1 MKGKSIPKSKISSV
15 KTKKKNSSESK
26 KSGENPQKVSA
37 EKTALLKELRKLISD
52 MDESG
57 LIFLIEQARVIQ
69 YNAQVETFNREL
81 AKQRVGLKEVRKKV
95 ESLPPSGGA
104 ALGEGA
110 ISIEEGTG
118 KKHFIVSIH
127 GSRKCFVRDELRQ
140 LVKICE
146 GTEDQREGAQRLYRW
161 FSKNRGDVL
170 SDVGIGGAA
179 NPALK
184 NLFGFIKSKYKSKV

>member
-1 MKGKSIPKSKISSV
+1 M
-15 KTKKKNSSESK
+15 
-26 KSGENPQKVSA
+26 
-37 EKTALLKELRKLISD
+37 
-52 MDESG
+52 
-57 LIFLIEQARVIQ
+57 
-69 YNAQVETFNREL
+69 ETFNREL

-95 ESLPPSGGA
+95 ESLPPSGEIPTAGGA

-127 GSRKCFVRDELRQ
+127 GSRKFFVRDELRQ

-161 FSKNRGDVL
+161 FSRNRGDVL
-170 SDVGIGGAA
+170 SDAGIGGAA

-184 NLFGFIKSKYKSKV
+184 DLFGFLKSKYKSKA